1 MTYVNVIIPYKN
13 NINYLFSAF
22 KSVFNQSHKN
32 YKIFLVYDDEN
43 KSDLEKINKFLKKI
57 KKIKK
62 VKIIVNNKNLGAGES
77 RNKAIRYLKSG
88 LIAFLDSDD
97 VWRKD
102 KLKKQIKFMKNNN
115 LKISHTSYNI
125 LNEKNLKVTKQKAPK
140 KLFFKNLLKSCDI
153 GLSTVVIDLKF
164 FKKYNFKF
172 ASIKT
177 KEDYVLWLNIIKRIK
192 IIKSLNEYLTVYRK
206 REKSLS
212 SNQLINIKN
221 GFLVYNKYMK
231 YNMIKSLIYL
241 SILSLNF
248 IKKKIKNDFCF
259 NYKL

>member
-43 KSDLEKINKFLKKI
+43 KSDLEKINKFLKKT

-140 KLFFKNLLKSCDI
+140 LTTLV
-153 GLSTVVIDLKF
+153 TV
-164 FKKYNFKF
+164 
-172 ASIKT
+172 A
-177 KEDYVLWLNIIKRIK
+177 
-192 IIKSLNEYLTVYRK
+192 
-206 REKSLS
+206 
-212 SNQLINIKN
+212 
-221 GFLVYNKYMK
+221 
-231 YNMIKSLIYL
+231 
-241 SILSLNF
+241 
-248 IKKKIKNDFCF
+248 
-259 NYKL
+259 

>member
-102 KLKKQIKFMKNNN
+102 KLKKQINFMEKN
-115 LKISHTSYNI
+115 KINFCFSSYNKI
-125 LNEKNLKVTKQKAPK
+125 DFRGKKIKSVIAPK
-140 KLFFKNLLKSCDI
+140 NQSFQNLLRDCKI
-153 GLSTVVIDLKF
+153 GLSTVILK
-164 FKKYNFKF
+164 KKMLKNHKF
-172 ASIKT
+172 SNMKT
-177 KEDYVLWLNIIKRIK
+177 KEDLLLWINLSKKYNLVGYNK
-192 IIKSLNEYLTVYRK
+192 ILSNWRKLDDSLSANFYQKMKDGFLLYHKHLEFNFLKSLYFLFLLSFNFVRK
-206 REKSLS
+206 
-212 SNQLINIKN
+212 
-221 GFLVYNKYMK
+221 
-231 YNMIKSLIYL
+231 
-241 SILSLNF
+241 NF
-248 IKKKIKNDFCF
+248 FR
-259 NYKL
+259 